1 MKRKQNPKIYLN
13 LEENFFKIKHILSF
27 QPVNANK
34 LDAVLG
40 DLRFSRKQIV
50 KHAKRRSKK
59 ILVYAIDTLFEMIE
73 EGNREKIFD
82 FIDLIHNMPEIA
94 LKKRTFRSFRSE
106 INAFNN
112 KYEEFCFSD
121 INTIH
126 IQISKEMFQ
135 KTVNW
140 SKMGIWAILIGGI
153 AAFLLPLILSIIYIG
168 RLTDG
173 RDFSGFG
180 ILALLAALSVSV
192 GLANIFFTLAFQYH
206 GRKFS
211 IITLSVGG
219 SALAFS
225 FFMIKNPQ
233 LYDPAVSIFCF
244 VSLIMMGLPAIF
256 YFSLFRDSVE
266 MWTKRKKCM
275 RKSKYRNLL
284 KGKKNYWWYEA
295 LHKKVNLGFI
305 YHLNK
310 IFTALFALTFA
321 LTLLL
326 GLIKEMSLLLCIIHV
341 SLYTLSAIMM
351 AFSRR
356 EENLDFHGT
365 PIVIWR
371 KSRNGGV
378 DSVLLDA
385 GMVIMS
391 FAPAYAVLVMT
402 ADIWGFSL
410 SIL

>member
-1 MKRKQNPKIYLN
+1 MKKKQNPKIYLN
-13 LEENFFKIKHILSF
+13 LKENFFKIKHVLSS
-27 QPVNANK
+27 QPLNTNK
-34 LDAVLG
+34 LDAALG
-40 DLRFSRKQIV
+40 DLRFSRKQIE
-50 KHAKRRSKK
+50 KHAKRRTRK
-59 ILVYAIDTLFEMIE
+59 ILLYAIDTLFEIIK

-94 LKKRTFRSFRSE
+94 LKKRTFRSFASE

-126 IQISKEMFQ
+126 VQISKETIQ
-135 KTVNW
+135 KSINKT
-140 SKMGIWAILIGGI
+140 GISVLLIGGI
-153 AAFLLPLILSIIYIG
+153 TAFLLPFILSIIYIG
-168 RLTDG
+168 KLNNE

-180 ILALLAALSVSV
+180 ILAVLAALTVSV
-192 GLANIFFTLAFQYH
+192 GLANIVFSLAFQYH
-206 GRKFS
+206 GQKFS

-244 VSLIMMGLPAIF
+244 ASLIMMGLPAIS
-256 YFSLFRDSVE
+256 YFLFRGSVE
-266 MWTKRKKCM
+266 IWIKRKKRL
-275 RKSKYRNLL
+275 RKSRYRNLL

-295 LHKKVNLGFI
+295 LHKEVNLGFI

-310 IFTALFALTFA
+310 IFTALFALTFE

-351 AFSRR
+351 AFSRIQ
-356 EENLDFHGT
+356 ENLDFHGT

-378 DSVLLDA
+378 DSIILDA
-385 GMVIMS
+385 MMVIMS